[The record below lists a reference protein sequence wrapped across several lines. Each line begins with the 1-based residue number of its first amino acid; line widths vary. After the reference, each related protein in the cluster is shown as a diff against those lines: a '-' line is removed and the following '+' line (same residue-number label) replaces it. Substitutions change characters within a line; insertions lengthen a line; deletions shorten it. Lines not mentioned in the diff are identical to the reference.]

1 MRLLRTSEE
10 IMKVEI
16 KPSRAIGSVK
26 VPSSKSMAHRLLI
39 CAALADGVSKISGIS
54 SCEDVSA
61 TLDCLKSLGIEYEEC
76 DGEITVFG
84 KDISRV
90 TPTSPLNCRESGSTL
105 RFLIP
110 VALLSG
116 KTTLFYGEKSLFR
129 RPMSVYEKLCAE
141 CGMTYINDGSS
152 IAVKG
157 PLDGGSFEVVGNISS
172 QFISGLLFALPLCKR
187 DSTVKIISA
196 IESRSYIDMTIEA
209 LRSFG
214 VTVSW
219 SDEHTLFIKGN
230 QRYTPKSLCVEG
242 DWSGAAFPD
251 ALNLFGGSVTL
262 LGLNPDTIQG
272 DRVYKRYFDML
283 TAGVPSIHIGDCPDL
298 GPILFAV
305 AAAKCGGIF
314 SGTKRLKIKESDRAA
329 AMAEE
334 LSKFGATVAVHEDSV
349 VVYPTDFH
357 APTET
362 LYGHNDHRIVMALSV
377 LLTVTG
383 GEIEGAEAVS
393 KSYPEFFSHLD
404 SLGIEVIS
412 GDVSGMR
419 EKMKNSTSRRS
430 LFDKPAK

>member
-1 MRLLRTSEE
+1 MHLSHVSEE
-10 IMKVEI
+10 KMRIEI
-16 KPSRAIGSVK
+16 KPSRAYGSVR

-61 TLDCLKSLGIEYEEC
+61 TLDCLKSLGIKYEEC
-76 DGEITVFG
+76 EGEITVFG

-90 TPTSPLNCRESGSTL
+90 TPTAPLNCRESGSTL

-129 RPMSVYEKLCAE
+129 RPMDVYEKLCRD
-141 CGMTYINDGSS
+141 CGMTYINDGDS

-157 PLDGGSFEVVGNISS
+157 PIEGGNFEVVGNISS
-172 QFISGLLFALPLCKR
+172 QFISGLLFALPLCKG
-187 DSTVKIISA
+187 DSTVKIVSA

-209 LRSFG
+209 LRIFG
-214 VTVSW
+214 VSALW
-219 SDEHTLFIKGN
+219 RDEHTLFIKGN
-230 QRYTPKSLCVEG
+230 QTYRPIDTCVEG

-251 ALNLFGGSVTL
+251 ALNLFGGEVSVE
-262 LGLNPDTIQG
+262 GLNPDTIQG

-283 TAGVPSIHIGDCPDL
+283 LAGVPSIHIGDCPDL

-334 LSKFGATVAVHEDSV
+334 LSKFGTSVALHEDSV
-349 VVYPTDFH
+349 VIYPTDFH
-357 APTET
+357 TPTGP

-383 GEIEGAEAVS
+383 GEIEGAEAIS
-393 KSYPEFFSHLD
+393 KSYPEFFSHLTA
-404 SLGIEVIS
+404 LGIEVI
-412 GDVSGMR
+412 R
-419 EKMKNSTSRRS
+419 K
-430 LFDKPAK
+430 